1 VRDRLAQLYI
11 EAEVLRLNA
20 YRGLTAIMRDGVPGP
35 EGSLG
40 KWQWAEV
47 NQALTGV
54 VNVAAGVLM
63 DAAVVGIYLLFLLLA
78 VALGLAAVSGFKYW
92 QSKRLGGAEAAE
104 LQYEAVIAA
113 LATNQPGKAA
123 EQTKELRAT
132 HPKSPY
138 TDQAELAQARA
149 AVARHD
155 YDGATRMLRTVI
167 DGAGDPL
174 LRQIARTRLARVT
187 IEQGRYDDAV
197 ALLPLNEA
205 GSFAALY
212 HDVRGD
218 ALAAKGDTEAAR
230 REYTEA
236 LAVSEEQSGLDSA
249 FVTLKRDALPA
260 AASAEPASDG
270 KTVAPPEPAAAPSAT
285 TKGGQS

>member
-1 VRDRLAQLYI
+1 M
-11 EAEVLRLNA
+11 
-20 YRGLTAIMRDGVPGP
+20 TSDGVEELSDTEREEQVRSFVREEP
-35 EGSLG
+35 
-40 KWQWAEV
+40 
-47 NQALTGV
+47 V
-54 VNVAAGVLM
+54 VPAAGR
-63 DAAVVGIYLLFLLLA
+63 GP
-78 VALGLAAVSGFKYW
+78 GLRRFPGSSTG
-92 QSKRLGGAEAAE
+92 SKRLGGAEAAE

-113 LATNQPGKAA
+113 LATNQPDKAA

-138 TDQAELAQARA
+138 ADQAELAQARA

-155 YDGATRMLRTVI
+155 YDGATRDAADR
-167 DGAGDPL
+167 DRRRRRPAAAADRSHAP
-174 LRQIARTRLARVT
+174 RVT
-187 IEQGRYDDAV
+187 IEQGRYDEAV

-249 FVTLKRDALPA
+249 IVTLKRDALPA
-260 AASAEPASDG
+260 AASTEPASSG

>member
-1 VRDRLAQLYI
+1 VEELSDTEREEQVRSFVR
-11 EAEVLRLNA
+11 EN
-20 YRGLTAIMRDGVPGP
+20 
-35 EGSLG
+35 
-40 KWQWAEV
+40 
-47 NQALTGV
+47 
-54 VNVAAGVLM
+54 
-63 DAAVVGIYLLFLLLA
+63 LLFLLLA

-113 LATNQPGKAA
+113 LATNQPDKAA

-138 TDQAELAQARA
+138 ADQAELAQARA

-197 ALLPLNEA
+197 ALLPLSEA

-260 AASAEPASDG
+260 AASTEPASSG